1 MGNQPTQQDFNN
13 LSESVRDLAH
23 VLQADIRRRNNNN
36 RNRTAYQNRNNGLG
50 NSMNAMGGQVTN
62 MFAGVLTGLR
72 RSLGGGLN
80 IILGSVRTVGR
91 ALSGN
96 LQGAFNGIRD
106 IVGGIR
112 NAFGGLIDMITSIVG
127 TGLRL
132 FTNLLT
138 SSWHR
143 FLDMQKVAGNLSAD
157 IGLTNKESRGLL
169 LNFTSLTMAA
179 MEFGGHMEDVAEL
192 IHSFSE
198 ITSKNRL
205 FGAEDV
211 KNILELAKGTNL
223 GVKGASELVSE
234 FDNLGISFS
243 DSIAL
248 TNKAR
253 ESAAKLNLNS
263 GKVLTTYSELIKGLT
278 GFPMRSGLDNMVKLA
293 ATATNLRID
302 ITNVAKTMSDRLFDP
317 EGAIEAAAKLQ
328 VLGGGFADKFGDPFN
343 LMYAA
348 QNAPEEFAKNILEV
362 TKGLAQKNSQGVFFI
377 PPTQLRILRE
387 ASEALGQNF
396 EELKNSAI
404 EQAKISDKMGVL
416 NRKGF
421 IINDEDRQ
429 ALSNLTT
436 IKDGKYFIKVAPGVE
451 TLLENVTS
459 QSQID
464 DILGARK
471 KDEDAAKRRM
481 NLQERFENIINRF
494 MMGFTQAIAKV
505 NDMLDDSKF
514 MSTIEN
520 FGKTLGD
527 KLVPMINDLF
537 NPNGTFAKILK
548 EVMTGAEAL
557 FNKITSIVDGKG
569 SFWEKLKTS
578 VVELMKG
585 VWDIISPYLQAGLGK
600 LFVLVGKVLPS
611 WLGGEGLTKEGLA
624 MMISAGKGNRTIA
637 DAMGGNEGLNQKV
650 SEHNK
655 LSGGGGYGLVGGAA
669 GWGIGAALAPETF
682 GLSLLIPAIG
692 AAIGYFAGKEI
703 GGNNSQITPVDD
715 ALMTPTGQIFKGG
728 KGDFAMLLDQA
739 GFRTGMNNK
748 TGNSISKIEHSGS
761 ITVKS
766 EDGKE
771 ITINDLDRIGRETLG
786 TYIKSITYNTDNGYA
801 LTHNNKMPI
810 TPISS

>member
-1 MGNQPTQQDFNN
+1 MAQPTQQDFNN

-23 VLQADIRRRNNNN
+23 VLQADIRRRNTNT
-36 RNRTAYQNRNNGLG
+36 RNRTAYQSRNNTLG
-50 NSMNAMGGQVTN
+50 QSVGAVGGQMTN

-72 RSLGGGLN
+72 RTLGGSMN
-80 IILGSVRTVGR
+80 VILGSVRTVGR
-91 ALSGN
+91 VLTGN

-112 NAFGGLIDMITSIVG
+112 NAFGGIIDMITSIVG

-138 SSWHR
+138 SAWHR
-143 FLDMQKVAGNLSAD
+143 FMEMQKISGNLAAD
-157 IGLTNKESRGLL
+157 IGLTNKEARGLL

-205 FGAEDV
+205 FDTEDV
-211 KNILELAKGTNL
+211 RNIVELGKGTNL

-234 FDNLGISFS
+234 FDNLGISFK
-243 DSIAL
+243 DAIGL

-253 ESAAKLNLNS
+253 DSAAKLNLNS

-278 GFPMRSGLDNMVKLA
+278 GYPMRSGLDNMVKLA
-293 ATATNLRID
+293 TTATQLRID
-302 ITNVAKTMSDRLFDP
+302 ITNVAKTMSDKLFDP
-317 EGAIEAAAKLQ
+317 EGAIEAAAKIQ
-328 VLGGGFADKFGDPFN
+328 VLGGAFADKFGDPFN

-362 TKGLAQKNSQGVFFI
+362 TKGLAQKNSQGIFFI

-387 ASEALGQNF
+387 ASEALGQDF
-396 EELKNSAI
+396 EQLKNSAI
-404 EQAKISDKMGVL
+404 EQAKIADKMGVL

-436 IKDGKYFIKVAPGVE
+436 VKDGKYFIKIAPGIE
-451 TLLENVTS
+451 TLLENLTS

-464 DILGARK
+464 DILNSRK
-471 KDEDAAKRRM
+471 KDDEAAKRRM

-494 MMGFTQAIAKV
+494 MMGFTQAIARV
-505 NDMLDDSKF
+505 NDILDDSKL
-514 MSTIEN
+514 MNTIEN
-520 FGKTLGD
+520 FGITLGN
-527 KLVPMINDLF
+527 KLIPMINDLF
-537 NPNGTFAKILK
+537 NPNGTFAKILGD
-548 EVMTGAEAL
+548 VMRGAEAL
-557 FNKITSIVDGKG
+557 FDKITSIVEGKG
-569 SFWEKLKTS
+569 TFWEKLKTS
-578 VVELMKG
+578 IVELMKG
-585 VWDIISPYLQAGLGK
+585 VWDIVSPYLQAGFGK
-600 LFVLVGKVLPS
+600 LFAIVGKALPS

-624 MMISAGKGNRTIA
+624 MMISAGKGNKTLNE
-637 DAMGGNEGLNQKV
+637 AMGGSEGMNQKIA
-650 SEHNK
+650 EHNK
-655 LSGGGGYGLVGGAA
+655 LSGGGGYGLIGGAA
-669 GWGIGAALAPETF
+669 GWGVGAALAPETF

-703 GGNNSQITPVDD
+703 GSDNSQITPVDD

-739 GFRTGMNNK
+739 GFRNGMNNN
-748 TGNSISKIEHSGS
+748 TGTGLSKVEFGGT
-761 ITVKS
+761 ITVRS

-771 ITINDLDRIGRETLG
+771 VTISDLDRIGRETLG
-786 TYIKSITYNTDNGYA
+786 TYIKSLMHNTENGYA
-801 LTHNNKMPI
+801 LSNNSKMPI
-810 TPISS
+810 TPIST